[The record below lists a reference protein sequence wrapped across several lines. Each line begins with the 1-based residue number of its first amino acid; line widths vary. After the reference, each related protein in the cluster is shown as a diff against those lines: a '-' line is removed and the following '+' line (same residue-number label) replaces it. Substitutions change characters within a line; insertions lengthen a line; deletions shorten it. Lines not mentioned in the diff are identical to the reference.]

1 MNKPM
6 TGGGSGKTY
15 ATMEESVANASGRP
29 GHPELP
35 LSSQQI
41 QALAKQH
48 ADALLAIKRD
58 VDLRKWAVDQACGLA
73 SAAYEAEAQAVE
85 VVSVARKIHDFL
97 TEAAE
102 KAT

>member
-6 TGGGSGKTY
+6 PDPPLNEQY
-15 ATMEESVANASGRP
+15 SVHNPKGIRPDQPLNA
-29 GHPELP
+29 
-35 LSSQQI
+35 QQM

-48 ADALLAIKRD
+48 ADALIAIKRD

-73 SAAYEAEAQAVE
+73 GAAYEAEAQAVE

-97 TEAAE
+97 TESASQ
-102 KAT
+102 TT